1 MTDPKDIKVPEEEVY
16 SGVSSDDVEVV
27 NENTKSLLFQ
37 MMSQL
42 KIGMDLTRVM
52 IPCDFLEP
60 RSLLEKLTDFM
71 THGQIL
77 HHAATLKDPEQRMI
91 EVTRWYLSG
100 FHVKPKGVKK
110 PYNPVLGEI
119 FRANYVM
126 EDGSIMTYFAEQVSH
141 HPPISALYVL

>member
-1 MTDPKDIKVPEEEVY
+1 MDMFCVDLDQSYPNKNKLLQPQNIKDSAQMTDPKDIKVPEEEVY

-77 HHAATLKDPEQRMI
+77 HQ
-91 EVTRWYLSG
+91 
-100 FHVKPKGVKK
+100 
-110 PYNPVLGEI
+110 
-119 FRANYVM
+119 
-126 EDGSIMTYFAEQVSH
+126 
-141 HPPISALYVL
+141 